1 MTEQLLEL
9 LLSIAASVI
18 GTYVCKWLDR
28 HNKGG

>member
-18 GTYVCKWLDR
+18 GAYICKWLDR
-28 HNKGG
+28 HNKGS